1 MILELVFNLIK
12 LAILGVLNL
21 LPSMDLL
28 QLPIGFIEWLI
39 EIIQLS
45 GYFLPLTDF
54 VVMFGIW
61 FMVTNFE
68 IIWRTLMRIWDA
80 LPFT

>member
-1 MILELVFNLIK
+1 MILETILNLIK
-12 LAILGVLNL
+12 LAILGVLSL

-28 QLPIGFIEWLI
+28 QLPVGFMEWFTN
-39 EIIQLS
+39 IIATS

-54 VVMFGIW
+54 FIMFGIW
-61 FMVTNFE
+61 IVVTNFE